1 MNSRGAMLLK
11 AGRLF
16 DGRTPKVFHDW
27 VVEVEDG
34 RILDMGSRSRAA
46 SGRGADDVVDL
57 GDVTLL
63 PGLIDAHQHL
73 VFDASDDPVANLQA
87 EDDAAVLQRMQ
98 GAAERAL
105 AVGITTI
112 RDLGDRNY
120 LSVTLRDRFRDGQE
134 VGPRILVAGPPI
146 TVSGGHCWFLG
157 GVADGEDGIR
167 RAVRERVSHGVDVIK
182 IMATGGNMTP
192 TFGPH
197 QSQYNRAELAAAVD
211 EAHAHRLRIAV
222 HAHGPHGIADALA
235 TKVDSIEH
243 CTFFTADGVD
253 ADPDILEQLALSGI
267 AISMTSA
274 LLPGSGPRFPAMQ
287 QRLDAILANFATLV
301 RAGARVVC
309 SSDAGVGP
317 NKPHDV
323 LPHGVVGL
331 PRIGMT
337 NAQALTAVTAVAAEV
352 CGIADTIGTLE
363 PGKEADFLA
372 VRGNPLEDI
381 NAIHDVAAVFVRGTR
396 VRMPK

>member
-1 MNSRGAMLLK
+1 MLFR
-11 AGRLF
+11 ADRLF
-16 DGRTPKVFHDW
+16 DGRTPYVFRDW
-27 VVEVEDG
+27 AVEVGDG
-34 RILDMGSRSRAA
+34 RILDVGPDPRAA
-46 SGRGADDVVDL
+46 SGPDAGDVVDL

-73 VFDASDDPVANLQA
+73 VFDASDDPVAHLQA
-87 EDDAAVLQRMQ
+87 QDDAAVLQWMRC
-98 GAAERAL
+98 AAQRAL

-120 LSVTLRDRFRDGQE
+120 LSLTLRDLFRDGHE
-134 VGPRILVAGPPI
+134 VGPRILAAGPPL

-157 GVADGEDGIR
+157 GVADGEDGVR
-167 RAVRERVSHGVDVIK
+167 RAVRERVTHGVDVIK

-192 TFGPH
+192 TLGPH
-197 QSQYNRAELAAAVD
+197 ESQYSRAELAAAVD
-211 EAHAHRLRIAV
+211 EAHAHGLRIAA
-222 HAHGPHGIADALA
+222 HAHGPQGIADALA
-235 TKVDSIEH
+235 TGADSIEH

-253 ADPDILEQLALSGI
+253 ANPDLLDQLARSGV
-267 AISMTSA
+267 AISMTAA
-274 LLPGSGPRFPAMQ
+274 LLPGSEAPFPAMR
-287 QRLDAILANFATLV
+287 QRLDAILANCATLV

-323 LPHGVVGL
+323 LPHGIVGL

-337 NAQALTAVTAVAAEV
+337 NAQALTTTTAVAAEV
-352 CGIADTIGTLE
+352 CGIADTTGTLE
-363 PGKEADFLA
+363 PGKDADFVA

-381 NAIHDVAAVFVRGTR
+381 NAIHDVAAVFVRGTQ
-396 VRMPK
+396 VRMPS

>member
-1 MNSRGAMLLK
+1 MLFR
-11 AGRLF
+11 AHRLF
-16 DGRTPKVFHDW
+16 DGRTPKVFRDW

-34 RILDMGSRSRAA
+34 RILDVGPRSQAA
-46 SGRGADDVVDL
+46 SGSDAGAVVDL

-73 VFDASDDPVANLQA
+73 VFDASDDPVAHLQTA
-87 EDDAAVLQRMQ
+87 DDAAVLQRMQ
-98 GAAERAL
+98 RAAQRAL

-120 LSVTLRDRFRDGQE
+120 LSLTLRDLFRDGHE
-134 VGPRILVAGPPI
+134 VGPRILTAGPPL

-167 RAVRERVSHGVDVIK
+167 RAVRERVTHGVDVIK

-197 QSQYNRAELAAAVD
+197 ESQYNRAELAAAVD
-211 EAHAHRLRIAV
+211 EAHAHGLRIAA
-222 HAHGPHGIADALA
+222 HAHGPQGIADTLA
-235 TKVDSIEH
+235 TRVDSIEH
-243 CTFFTADGVD
+243 CTFFTAEGVD
-253 ADPDILEQLALSGI
+253 ADPDILEQLARSGV
-267 AISMTSA
+267 AISMTAA
-274 LLPGSGPRFPAMQ
+274 LLPGSEAPSPAMR
-287 QRLDAILANFATLV
+287 QRLDAILANCATLV
-301 RAGARVVC
+301 RGGARVVC

-337 NAQALTAVTAVAAEV
+337 NPQALTATTAAAAEI
-352 CGIADTIGTLE
+352 CGIADTTGTLE
-363 PGKEADFLA
+363 PGKDADFVA

-381 NAIHDVAAVFVRGTR
+381 NAIHDVAAVFVRGTQ
-396 VRMPK
+396 VPMAK